1 VSSNLDERTAD
12 RGGVKMSSVQKLLD
26 ISSRL
31 SHLEQ
36 AAEWVAKETVHT
48 DNAISQTG
56 TLICVLAEEVRERVC
71 ALVLELENDL
81 KEVLDCDKL
90 N

>member
-1 VSSNLDERTAD
+1 MDN
-12 RGGVKMSSVQKLLD
+12 VQKLLD

-36 AAEWVAKETVHT
+36 AAEWVARETVHT

-56 TLICVLAEEVRERVC
+56 TLICVLADEVRERVC
-71 ALVLELENDL
+71 SLVRELESDL
-81 KEVLDCDKL
+81 REVLDLEKM